1 VQNYPVAKINLAALK
16 HNLSRVKQLTAK
28 SCRIMSVIKANAY
41 GHGAIEVAKAL
52 DDSDAFAVARLD
64 EALRLRESGISKPIV
79 ILEGVN
85 SEADL
90 HQAAKHALSLVFH
103 HESQINLLMA
113 TQLKSP
119 LNFCWLMVETGMHRL
134 GLAMGKYEDALTQ
147 LSSSSN
153 IVGQVGLMSH
163 FANADAVDDSRN
175 TQQLTHLKQLIT
187 QNEVPTSMANSA
199 AILSYPDSHGDWIRP
214 GLMLYGIS
222 PFEDQSAQE
231 LDLKPA
237 MQLQSQITAIQE
249 LKAGDQVG
257 YGGDWTAEKETRIA
271 IVSIG
276 YGDGYSRQL
285 SNKASVVIEG
295 QIAAVIGRVSMD
307 MITVD
312 ISMLG
317 NINVGDKVTLW
328 GDEHLAVETIAELAN
343 TIPYELVCQVS
354 ERVKRE
360 YYNGE
365 A

>member
-1 VQNYPVAKINLAALK
+1 VQNYPVANINLAALK
-16 HNLSRVKQLTAK
+16 HNLSRVKQLAPD
-28 SCRIMSVIKANAY
+28 CQVMSVIKANAY
-41 GHGAIEVAKAL
+41 GHGAIEVANAL

-64 EALRLRESGISKPIV
+64 EGLRLRESGITKPIV

-85 SEADL
+85 SEEGI
-90 HQAAKHALSLVFH
+90 HKAAEHSLSLVFH
-103 HESQINLLMA
+103 HESQINLLMT

-134 GLAMGKYEDALTQ
+134 GLAVENCQDALEQ

-153 IVGQVGLMSH
+153 ILGQVGLMSH
-163 FANADAVDDSRN
+163 FANADTIDDSRN
-175 TQQLTHLKQLIT
+175 IQQLTNLKQLIT
-187 QNEVPTSMANSA
+187 QDEMPTSMANSA
-199 AILSYPDSHGDWIRP
+199 AILSFPDSHGDWIRP

-222 PFEDQSAQE
+222 PLEGQSAKE
-231 LDLKPA
+231 LDLKPV
-237 MQLQSQITAIQE
+237 MQLESQITAIQE
-249 LKAGDQVG
+249 LKEGEQVG
-257 YGGDWTAEKETRIA
+257 YGGDWTAQQATKIA

-285 SNKASVVIEG
+285 SNKASVIVQG
-295 QIAAVIGRVSMD
+295 QLAAVVGRVSMD
-307 MITVD
+307 MIAVD
-312 ISMLG
+312 VSKLG

-328 GDEHLAVETIAELAN
+328 GDENLTLETIAELAN

-354 ERVKRE
+354 ERVIRE